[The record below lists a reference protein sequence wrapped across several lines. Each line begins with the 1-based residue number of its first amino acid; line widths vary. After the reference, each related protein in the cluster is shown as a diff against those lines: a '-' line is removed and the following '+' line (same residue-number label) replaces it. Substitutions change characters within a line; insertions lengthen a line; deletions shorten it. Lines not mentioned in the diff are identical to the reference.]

1 MDDDV
6 REEAGEVGEGTEGI
20 WPGRSRYRELP
31 PDIKRKLEEHRKWV
45 ESERKESNQ
54 ADFRG
59 ADLRGLN
66 FEGANLERANF
77 SEANL
82 QGAFLWKANLQN
94 AYLQSANLQNANFF
108 APEEMFRAKGFHPRD
123 HVGETNLKKARLW
136 RADLR
141 GADLYGADLEESE
154 IFEAKLQRAN
164 LSLANLHKANLN
176 QAELQDAN
184 LSEANLQKTNLHS
197 AQLQKA
203 DLSDAILQG
212 ADLRETHLEEA
223 VLPRADL
230 QNAKLLGAKL
240 RGANL
245 QNADLTGA
253 MGLLAEQ
260 FAQANVSGAK
270 LPDEIKEFE
279 GLKTVEETSNSA
291 RKIFLAM
298 LAGCAY
304 AALTIFSTAD
314 ERLITNSASS
324 PLPIIQTPIP
334 IAGFYYVAPIILLAI
349 YFYLHL
355 YMQNLWHLLSK
366 LPAVFPDGAPLDD
379 KSHPWL
385 LNKLVRSHFPLLR
398 KERPPLSYFQAGIST
413 LLAWWAVP
421 FTVAIF
427 WLWYV
432 RVHDWIGTGMHI
444 GFLGVGVISAIHFQQ
459 LAKATLRG
467 REMGR
472 IRLTHFIF
480 IPAAFGAMVLIL
492 AGSISFGAV
501 TGKRDD
507 LIPKTLELV
516 GSRAFVDLT
525 NKDVSTKPPNWDR
538 DRALAAIAAGASP
551 NPQPDEGSK
560 KQDSNSDTEG
570 IGLIIGARLEGADL
584 RHARAFRAFLV
595 KANLVGAYLQGA
607 DLGIAN
613 LQGAVLLG
621 AKLEGANL
629 QGADLRFARFLTRDQ
644 IKSACVHETTKFPKK
659 VKKPPLKDGWSS
671 KGCKEKWEGK

>member
-1 MDDDV
+1 M
-6 REEAGEVGEGTEGI
+6 
-20 WPGRSRYRELP
+20 
-31 PDIKRKLEEHRKWV
+31 
-45 ESERKESNQ
+45 
-54 ADFRG
+54 
-59 ADLRGLN
+59 
-66 FEGANLERANF
+66 
-77 SEANL
+77 
-82 QGAFLWKANLQN
+82 
-94 AYLQSANLQNANFF
+94 
-108 APEEMFRAKGFHPRD
+108 
-123 HVGETNLKKARLW
+123 
-136 RADLR
+136 
-141 GADLYGADLEESE
+141 
-154 IFEAKLQRAN
+154 
-164 LSLANLHKANLN
+164 
-176 QAELQDAN
+176 
-184 LSEANLQKTNLHS
+184 
-197 AQLQKA
+197 
-203 DLSDAILQG
+203 
-212 ADLRETHLEEA
+212 
-223 VLPRADL
+223 LPRADL

-355 YMQNLWHLLSK
+355 CMQNLWHLLSK
-366 LPAVFPDGAPLDD
+366 LPRGLPGRRAPRRQVPSLAPEQARPLPFSLCCG
-379 KSHPWL
+379 KSVP
-385 LNKLVRSHFPLLR
+385 RSPTSR
-398 KERPPLSYFQAGIST
+398 RESPPSSPGGPF
-413 LLAWWAVP
+413 P

-459 LAKATLRG
+459 LAKATLRE
-467 REMGR
+467 REMDR
-472 IRLTHFIF
+472 IRLTHLIF

-584 RHARAFRAFLV
+584 HHARAFRAFLV
-595 KANLVGAYLQGA
+595 KANLVGADLQGA
-607 DLGIAN
+607 DLSVANLQRAFLGGAN